1 MPTTLPS
8 TLPSYGTPTSDDAS
22 GDIGDG
28 TSINE
33 QPSLPT
39 ASPTP
44 VGVDDT
50 VDATSGSGDGRDG
63 GAGLSGGAI
72 AGIVVGTL
80 VLAIAAMMW
89 VRGTP
94 TPCTEKGNPHGNG
107 QTTAR
112 PTPMYSNPA
121 YVGGADLA
129 AMGRRDSVA

>member
-1 MPTTLPS
+1 MLS
-8 TLPSYGTPTSDDAS
+8 TLPSYGTATSDDAS

-44 VGVDDT
+44 VGVNDT

-94 TPCTEKGNPHGNG
+94 TPCTERRNPHGNG
-107 QTTAR
+107 KTVTS
-112 PTPMYSNPA
+112 PMPMYA
-121 YVGGADLA
+121 ADT
-129 AMGRRDSVA
+129 RV